1 MPTRGLRRTILACL
15 LSAGALAGCA
25 TWKPAVR
32 GEPWTLYAKRE
43 LADGEGEEYRRAIE
57 PAWEAVS
64 ELLGPFE
71 KRVALYV
78 WEGGAADATS
88 SAQLDE
94 QVGGVIQE
102 VPGIGPARVRAF
114 HARTSGLFGARSGI
128 YLGAAETGTIAHELV
143 HARIAEESL
152 ALPLWLE
159 EGLAN
164 IAGDGYFD
172 GERWVVDGLSCWPV
186 RELTEAR
193 ISDQEL
199 AALLALSSD
208 DTSDVRA
215 NVLAHFVGW
224 AIVFDLYRERGEF
237 AWREWV
243 ERYRRGIPPGEAR
256 ERMQRSL
263 TPQTLEQW
271 LERLADER
279 PEVRIATAKG
289 LWKLRSLIAVEALL
303 DRLEKEEEP
312 LVRIALAINVLA
324 SAGEMRLPE
333 DLQRRMW
340 RHAWPVLR
348 RAKLADPT
356 EQRAIDQLA
365 QSFRW
370 SSRQSPREP
379 LEKLKR
385 YWAE

>member
-1 MPTRGLRRTILACL
+1 MPTRGLWRTISACVLAACL
-15 LSAGALAGCA
+15 STGCA
-25 TWKPAVR
+25 TWQTAVR
-32 GEPWTLYAKRE
+32 SEPWTLYARRE
-43 LADGEGEEYRRAIE
+43 LPPAEQQEYRRAIE
-57 PAWEAVS
+57 PAHAAVS
-64 ELLGPFE
+64 ALFGPFAN
-71 KRVALYV
+71 RVALYV
-78 WEGGAADATS
+78 WEGGAADAPS

-94 QVGGVIQE
+94 NVGGVIQE

-114 HARTSGLFGARSGI
+114 HARTSGLFGANSGI
-128 YLGAAETGTIAHELV
+128 YLGAPETGTIAHEFV
-143 HARIAEESL
+143 HARIAEENTT
-152 ALPLWLE
+152 LPLWLE

-164 IAGDGYFD
+164 IAGDGFQD
-172 GERWVVDGLSCWPV
+172 GDRWIVDGLSCWPV

-199 AALLALSSD
+199 VELLALSSE
-208 DTSDVRA
+208 DTSDVRS

-224 AIVFDLYRERGEF
+224 AIVFDLYRESGTF
-237 AWREWV
+237 AWREWSD
-243 ERYRRGIPPGEAR
+243 RYRGGIAPGEAR
-256 ERMQRSL
+256 ERLQRSL
-263 TPQTLEQW
+263 LPSTLETW
-271 LERLADER
+271 LQRLADPER
-279 PEVRIATAKG
+279 AVRIATAKG

-303 DRLEKEEEP
+303 DRLEDEEDP
-312 LVRIALAINVLA
+312 LVRIAFAINVLA
-324 SAGEMRLPE
+324 SAGEMRLPD

-348 RAKLADPT
+348 RAKLEDAG
-356 EQRAIDQLA
+356 EQRAVDQLA